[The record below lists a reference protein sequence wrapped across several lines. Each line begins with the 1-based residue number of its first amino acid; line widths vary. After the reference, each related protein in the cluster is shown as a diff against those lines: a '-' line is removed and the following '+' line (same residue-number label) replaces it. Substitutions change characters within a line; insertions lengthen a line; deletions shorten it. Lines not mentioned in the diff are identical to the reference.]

1 MNGQRRKKMEQAFN
15 KISEAM
21 DILDEVKAEEYES
34 LENLPDNFRNGDR
47 GEEMQTYI
55 EMIEETSNYLD
66 DARSVLEQI

>member
-1 MNGQRRKKMEQAFN
+1 MNRQRRKKMEQAFN

-34 LENLPDNFRNGDR
+34 LENLQDNFRNGDR

>member
-1 MNGQRRKKMEQAFN
+1 
-15 KISEAM
+15 M

>member
-1 MNGQRRKKMEQAFN
+1 MNRQRRKKMEQAFN

-47 GEEMQTYI
+47 GERMQSYI

>member
-1 MNGQRRKKMEQAFN
+1 MNRQRRKKMEQAFN

-34 LENLPDNFRNGDR
+34 LKNLPDNFRNGDR

>member
-1 MNGQRRKKMEQAFN
+1 MNRQRRKKMEQAFY

-55 EMIEETSNYLD
+55 EMIEETSDYLD

>member
-1 MNGQRRKKMEQAFN
+1 MNRQRRKKMEQAFN

-34 LENLPDNFRNGDR
+34 LENLPENFRNGDR

-55 EMIEETSNYLD
+55 EMIEETFNYLD

>member
-1 MNGQRRKKMEQAFN
+1 MEQAFN

-34 LENLPDNFRNGDR
+34 LENLPENFRNGDR

-55 EMIEETSNYLD
+55 EMIEETFNYLD